1 MQTNGQKGQAKQN
14 DPPINSVQAK
24 AAQILE
30 SVPLPDPVQDVVQTT
45 AALHARSEKH
55 VTPHQR
61 RVERFSYVI
70 GRPASLYVVLALVAG
85 WIGIN
90 LWLRANNK
98 PAWDIPPFF
107 WLQGFVGLAALLT
120 ALVVVITQR
129 RQDIKAEQR
138 AELDLQISLIIEQKA
153 TKLIAL
159 VEELRRDSPDVQDRT
174 DPEAERMTEAA
185 DPQVMLV
192 ALEHML
198 NDAVDTVEEINE
210 AAEAKANA
218 QNQIMPSGQEPAT
231 QKPNSAL

>member
-1 MQTNGQKGQAKQN
+1 MKQTNGQTKTDNAA
-14 DPPINSVQAK
+14 SAASAREK
-24 AAQILE
+24 AEHIIEQM
-30 SVPLPDPVQDVVQTT
+30 PDPVQEIVQTT

-61 RVERFSYVI
+61 RVERLSYVI
-70 GRPASLYVVLALVAG
+70 GRPTSLYVVLALVVL
-85 WIGIN
+85 WIGAD
-90 LWLRANNK
+90 LWMRANDK
-98 PAWDIPPFF
+98 PAWDEPPFF

-120 ALVVVITQR
+120 TLVVVITQR

-138 AELDLQISLIIEQKA
+138 AELDLQISLIIEQKV

-159 VEELRRDSPDVQDRT
+159 VEELRRDLPDVQDRT

-218 QNQIMPSGQEPAT
+218 QNQIMPSGQEPAP
-231 QKPNSAL
+231 QKPKSAL